1 MSREKIKADLAVIG
15 AGAAGLVT
23 SAGAAMLGRKVVLFE
38 AGEMGG
44 DCLNYGCVP
53 SKAILTAA
61 HKAHDIRQAHKWG
74 VEAGEPVIDFAKVRE
89 TISAAITAIEPND
102 SQERFEG
109 MGVRVIREYARFEG
123 ERTVGSDSVEVTAKR
138 IVIASGTRA
147 RVPGIAGLED
157 VPYLTNETIWSLP
170 ALPTH
175 LLVLG
180 AGPIGM
186 ELGQAFRRLGSHVTI
201 VEAADKPLGRLD
213 PEHAELATDSL
224 KADGVAFKLG
234 AKAKSVS
241 QDGSGA
247 IELRLEGGETVS
259 GSHLLVAIGREPVF
273 DGMDLDKAG
282 VETNAFGV
290 ITDDKLR
297 TTNKRVYAA
306 GDIAGKG
313 ALTHLAGWHGSVIV
327 RNLYFG
333 VPTKQSSQPIPQT
346 VYTDPPLASVG
357 LSEAAARER
366 FGDKITV
373 SSFGFDDNDRAI
385 AEGDTRGGVK
395 IIVGKG
401 GKVLGA
407 HAAGAR
413 ADDIL
418 QIAQGVMAS
427 GGTVRDLTS
436 PVPAYPTRGE
446 VFKRAAGKYYE
457 PTVFGSFA
465 RTWSAILTAFH

>member
-15 AGAAGLVT
+15 AGAGGLVT

-61 HKAHDIRQAHKWG
+61 HKAHDIREAHKWG
-74 VEAGEPVIDFAKVRE
+74 IEAGDPVIDFAKVRE
-89 TISAAITAIEPND
+89 TIQAAITAIEPND

-109 MGVRVIREYARFEG
+109 LGVRVIREFARFEG
-123 ERTVGSDSVEVTAKR
+123 ERTLSSDSVEVTAKR
-138 IVIASGTRA
+138 IVIATGTRA
-147 RVPGIAGLED
+147 RVPGIEGIKD
-157 VPYLTNETIWSLP
+157 VPYLTNETIWSLQD
-170 ALPTH
+170 LPEH
-175 LLVLG
+175 LLILG

-186 ELGQAFRRLGSHVTI
+186 ELGQAFRRLGAKVTI
-201 VEAADKPLGRLD
+201 VEAGQPLGRLE
-213 PEHAELATDSL
+213 PEHAALAIDSL
-224 KADGVAFKLG
+224 KADGVNFQLG
-234 AKAKSVS
+234 AMAQSVAKAE
-241 QDGSGA
+241 DGS
-247 IELRLEGGETVS
+247 ITLTLESGEIVT
-259 GSHLLVAIGREPVF
+259 GSHLLVAAGREPIF
-273 DGMDLDKAG
+273 DGLDLDKAG

-290 ITDDKLR
+290 VTDDKLR
-297 TTNKRVYAA
+297 TTNKRIYAA

-313 ALTHLAGWHGSVIV
+313 QLTHLAGWHGSVIV

-357 LSEAAARER
+357 LSEAAAREQ

-418 QIAQGVMAS
+418 QIAQGVMAA

-457 PTVFGSFA
+457 PTVFGPFA
-465 RTWSAILTAFH
+465 RTWSGILTAFH

>member
-1 MSREKIKADLAVIG
+1 MSRETIKADLAVIG
-15 AGAAGLVT
+15 AGAGGLVT

-61 HKAHDIRQAHKWG
+61 HKAHEIREAHRWG
-74 VEAGEPVIDFAKVRE
+74 IKAGEPVIDFAKVRD
-89 TISAAITAIEPND
+89 TITAAIAAIEPND

-109 MGVRVIREYARFEG
+109 LGVRVIREFAQFEG
-123 ERTVGSDSVEVTAKR
+123 ERTIGSDSVEVTAKR
-138 IVIASGTRA
+138 IVIATGTRA
-147 RVPGIAGLED
+147 RVPGIEGIDD
-157 VPYLTNETIWSLP
+157 VPYLTNETIWSVQDLP
-170 ALPTH
+170 KH
-175 LLVLG
+175 LLILG

-186 ELGQAFRRLGSHVTI
+186 ELGQAFRRLGSEVTI
-201 VEAADKPLGRLD
+201 VEAGKPLARLE
-213 PEHAELATDSL
+213 PEHAELAIESL
-224 KADGVAFKLG
+224 KADGVSFQLG
-234 AKAKSVS
+234 AMAQSVAKGE
-241 QDGSGA
+241 DGA
-247 IELRLEGGETVS
+247 ITVTLESGQTVS
-259 GSHLLVAIGREPVF
+259 GSHLLVAAGREPVF
-273 DGMDLDKAG
+273 DGLDLDKAG

-290 ITDDKLR
+290 VTDDKLR

-313 ALTHLAGWHGSVIV
+313 QLTHLAGWHGSVIV

-357 LSEAAARER
+357 LSEAAAREQ
-366 FGDKITV
+366 FGEKISV
-373 SSFGFDDNDRAI
+373 AEFGFDDNDRAI

-395 IIVGKG
+395 LIIGKG

-457 PTVFGSFA
+457 PTVFGPFA
-465 RTWSAILTAFH
+465 KAWSGILTAFH